1 MRMTRCGDHETV
13 VPAIIGMVARK
24 LDLPA
29 LHVRSLCPKPDHWP
43 GLERLR
49 GVSSSKAATDGS
61 APVRCILNDG
71 CRPGGL
77 RSGVVTSDAGE
88 STYAKTRAL
97 KMCEGK
103 TNAADPRDLF
113 PQADEVRPCA
123 NPQCG
128 RLFRPR
134 SKYHPHQLYCGCDEC
149 NRSRHCQRQ
158 WKYRH
163 PRLHERRGTP
173 PAPGGSSAAVSL
185 RLLWLFIGLLAARK
199 NLVNPIPLPPVV
211 LKHWKRTQG
220 ASSLS
225 TEPRQVPSFLW
236 AYVPMQGGEE
246 MARLLILHPA

>member
-1 MRMTRCGDHETV
+1 M
-13 VPAIIGMVARK
+13 P
-24 LDLPA
+24 
-29 LHVRSLCPKPDHWP
+29 
-43 GLERLR
+43 RLR
-49 GVSSSKAATDGS
+49 GVSSSAEAMDES
-61 APVRCILNDG
+61 APVQCILNDG

-77 RSGVVTSDAGE
+77 RSGVAASDAGE

-173 PAPGGSSAAVSL
+173 PAPGVSTAAVSL

-199 NLVNPIPLPPVV
+199 NLESAGRLAKALESTVAAG
-211 LKHWKRTQG
+211 RRASGGRSG
-220 ASSLS
+220 AMILQSILS
-225 TEPRQVPSFLW
+225 TVT
-236 AYVPMQGGEE
+236 
-246 MARLLILHPA
+246 